1 MTFNKHRFCWRPS
14 GLSQEPRGSARGERQ
29 PLRHVHNC
37 FSQGKIRKSYF
48 FQQSKVDISKSSLF
62 IRSPRPTTTRRWRTR
77 RRSSPP
83 STSRP
88 WPLTTHS
95 LLWHEVRQRVW
106 PKAESRVRG
115 THFFDN
121 TTFQILLRRTVGVRW
136 GRRLCSSDAALC
148 SGPVC
153 LWSPSWWTTAT
164 FRSGVNKYKY
174 IRRGT
179 GLYCNCLWW
188 WWWWWPRYWAS
199 SWPPAITII
208 MFQFIDLNDDDDDPD
223 TELYLTSNNY
233 HNHVSVY

>member
-153 LWSPSWWTTAT
+153 PWSPSWWTTAT

-174 IRRGT
+174 IRRGP
-179 GLYCNCLWW
+179 GLYCNCLWFSLLT
-188 WWWWWPRYWAS
+188 PKTMMMTKILS
-199 SWPPAITII
+199 
-208 MFQFIDLNDDDDDPD
+208 FV
-223 TELYLTSNNY
+223 LTSSNY
-233 HNHVSVY
+233 HYHVSVYWPRWRWWWPWYWALPDL